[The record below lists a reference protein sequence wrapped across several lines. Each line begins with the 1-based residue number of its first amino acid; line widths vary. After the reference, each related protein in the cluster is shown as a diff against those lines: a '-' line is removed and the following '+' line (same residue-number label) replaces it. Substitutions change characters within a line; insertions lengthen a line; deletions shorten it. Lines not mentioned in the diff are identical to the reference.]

1 MSPLHASCTVVQEP
15 PNSINPSR
23 RVLEGVERPRR
34 RRPCRHPALPAAA
47 QVAVRRRRRGRG
59 GRRRGSLELLPMSP
73 WGGARVHCLFSLIG
87 TYRSR
92 SIRHNNS
99 ALNGTSTQNLQYN
112 KSSDEISSI
121 FEPERL
127 YNKFYFKLIGMIDT
141 HICLASSIRF
151 RNNM

>member
-1 MSPLHASCTVVQEP
+1 
-15 PNSINPSR
+15 
-23 RVLEGVERPRR
+23 
-34 RRPCRHPALPAAA
+34 
-47 QVAVRRRRRGRG
+47 
-59 GRRRGSLELLPMSP
+59 MSP

-127 YNKFYFKLIGMIDT
+127 YNKFYSKPIEMIDT